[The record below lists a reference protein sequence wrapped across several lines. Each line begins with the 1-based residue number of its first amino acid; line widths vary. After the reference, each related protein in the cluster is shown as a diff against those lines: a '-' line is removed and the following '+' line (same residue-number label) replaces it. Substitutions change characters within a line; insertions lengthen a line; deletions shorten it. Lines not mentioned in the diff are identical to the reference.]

1 LASAGTAG
9 AIVNLRAT
17 EAETQA
23 AVLELLA
30 AHRIYAGR
38 LNTGA
43 GFVNGRP
50 VQHHTFGKG
59 CADIL
64 AFPAVPMFRWGGTG
78 VRITPT
84 WIECKA
90 SGKKQRPE
98 QVTFQEFVESLGHKY
113 LLVDSVDQVIEWI
126 KTL

>member
-1 LASAGTAG
+1 MRIKPS
-9 AIVNLRAT
+9 
-17 EAETQA
+17 EANTQA

-30 AHRIYAGR
+30 AHNIYAGR

-64 AFPAVPMFRWGGTG
+64 AFPVEYSDFEPRAQ
-78 VRITPT
+78 ITPT

-90 SGKKQRPE
+90 PGKKQSSE
-98 QVTFQEFVESLGHKY
+98 QISFQQHVELLGHTY
-113 LLVDSVDQVIEWI
+113 LLIDNIDQIAEWL

>member
-1 LASAGTAG
+1 VR
-9 AIVNLRAT
+9 IKPT
-17 EAETQA
+17 EAETQR

-43 GFVNGRP
+43 GFINGRP

-64 AFPAVPMFRWGGTG
+64 AFPDGQCTSDCFGIV
-78 VRITPT
+78 PT

-90 SGKKQRPE
+90 PGKKQRPE
-98 QVTFQEFVESLGHKY
+98 QVTFQQFVESLGHKY
-113 LLVDSVDQVIEWI
+113 LLVDSIDQVVEWI

>member
-1 LASAGTAG
+1 MRILP
-9 AIVNLRAT
+9 T
-17 EAETQA
+17 EAETQK
-23 AVLELLA
+23 AVMQLLA
-30 AHRIYAGR
+30 AHRIFAGR
-38 LNTGA
+38 INTGA

-64 AFPAVPMFRWGGTG
+64 AFPKTLEKFTNDSGSITRCVAFV
-78 VRITPT
+78 ITPT

-90 SGKKQRPE
+90 RGKKQRPE
-98 QVTFQEFVESLGHKY
+98 QVTFQQHVESLGHKY
-113 LLVDSVDQVIEWI
+113 LLVDSVDQLVEWI